1 MRVTAWHLDSTTKTP
16 QEPPWAALSGAC
28 PECGRLL
35 AHLEG
40 KELCLACAWSD
51 LPGEFPAPCDPQE
64 PATRT
69 TAKGA
74 GRR

>member
-1 MRVTAWHLDSTTKTP
+1 MRATAWHLDSTAKP
-16 QEPPWAALSGAC
+16 PPEPFWAPLRGAC
-28 PECGRLL
+28 PDCRRGIV

-40 KELCLACAWSD
+40 RRLCLVCGWSD
-51 LPGEFPAPCDPQE
+51 LPGELPAPCDPQE

-74 GRR
+74 GK